1 MCVCVRVYM
10 CKSLVNVFL
19 NGLYVY
25 MVQNSKNIK
34 GFNGNKITLVL
45 ILFPLT
51 REIVTSFIM

>member
-1 MCVCVRVYM
+1 VCVCVCTYM

-34 GFNGNKITLVL
+34 GFNGKKTTLVPL
-45 ILFPLT
+45 LFPLT
-51 REIVTSFIM
+51 RETVTSFIM